1 VLLRTKPLRCAA
13 IKKFPKIIAAKVSDM
28 QREYRSTGR
37 WLTGGNISFFVIS
50 VPMILC
56 LLGAAPLAVLVKLAQ
71 VSFVGAPPTAWS
83 VGEFVQFFAFIN
95 NLMGISD
102 DSMPKIQF
110 FNSLLFCEYGVRPRA
125 PASCCCKLTERTLSA
140 ATLPCCLVPRT
151 DGADGV
157 PDKEEHVAAGTFY
170 KLVAHHNADTMGFYQ
185 ALVAHSQMSA
195 TKLQS
200 MLIKDTV
207 DLGKGAGP

>member
-13 IKKFPKIIAAKVSDM
+13 IKKFPNFIAATVSDM

-102 DSMPKIQF
+102 DSRPKIGF
-110 FNSLLFCEYGVRPRA
+110 FNSLLFCEYTPARPSQLLLQADGTNLAGR
-125 PASCCCKLTERTLSA
+125 SA
-140 ATLPCCLVPRT
+140 YPCCLVPRA

-157 PDKEEHVAAGTFY
+157 QDKEESAAAATFY